1 MTALQ
6 QVQLEPFTE
15 PDLLELEGIAYGAH
29 VLRAFELRNN
39 ARRYCWSAERLHD
52 AEQLLW
58 RRITDLC
65 EASCSEVW
73 A

>member
-29 VLRAFELRNN
+29 VLRALDLRDRPEHGST
-39 ARRYCWSAERLHD
+39 ATTAEALRL
-52 AEQLLW
+52 
-58 RRITDLC
+58 
-65 EASCSEVW
+65 
-73 A
+73 

>member
-1 MTALQ
+1 MSALQ

-15 PDLLELEGIAYGAH
+15 PDLLELEGVSYGAH
-29 VLRAFELRNN
+29 VLRALDLRDK
-39 ARRYCWSAERLHD
+39 AKRYCWSSERLHD

-58 RRITDLC
+58 RRICDLLVVQC
-65 EASCSEVW
+65 QEVV